1 MTVAARREREREER
15 RERILDAAEHIF
27 ESKGLDAATM
37 EDIADQAQLGKG
49 TLYLYFRT
57 KEDLLLAMALRHQR
71 KLLAIFEGVVAEP
84 ALGVVHLRR
93 LLSAWTDHMSSSQ
106 ERLRMVIARWITATP
121 FEDEGG
127 EEFRTNVRQ
136 IFGII
141 CSAVARGQSDGS
153 VRDDSPPERLAIQ
166 LWSGANG
173 ALLMSLKVRCLPK
186 DSPVVT
192 HAPTIDEHLDFLV
205 DALEPR
211 RASRTE
217 QAERLASDI
226 AMEAS

>member
-15 RERILDAAEHIF
+15 RERILDAAQHIF
-27 ESKGLDAATM
+27 ESKGLDVATM

-49 TLYLYFRT
+49 TLYLYFKT

-71 KLLAIFEGVVAEP
+71 ELLGIFEDVVAEP
-84 ALGVVHLRR
+84 ALGVAHLRR
-93 LLSAWTDHMSSSQ
+93 LLSAWTDHMSSSPQ
-106 ERLRMVIARWITATP
+106 RLRMVIARWITATP

-127 EEFRTNVRQ
+127 EEFRTNVRE

-141 CSAVARGQSDGS
+141 CGAVTRGQADGS
-153 VRDDSPPERLAIQ
+153 VRQDLPPERLAIQ

-173 ALLMSLKVRCLPK
+173 ALLMSLKVRCLPR
-186 DSPVVT
+186 DSQVVA
-192 HAPTIDEHLDFLV
+192 HAPTIDQHLDFLV

-211 RASRTE
+211 RASRP
-217 QAERLASDI
+217 ERTGPPPQDVAK
-226 AMEAS
+226 EAS